1 MTGSPVFSSGDTN
14 ASVAPSGESAIWLML
29 IPSDPANENCMRAQG
44 SEGRA
49 KNHVTAA
56 TATIANPTPVHCNH
70 RIRAGAAAFT
80 ARAAALVS
88 LPDSALNA
96 KERSRAD

>member
-14 ASVAPSGESAIWLML
+14 ASAAPSGESAIWLML
-29 IPSDPANENCMRAQG
+29 IPSDPANENCMRALG
-44 SEGRA
+44 SEGSA

-56 TATIANPTPVHCNH
+56 TATIASPTPAHGNQ
-70 RIRAGAAAFT
+70 RIFPGAFT

-96 KERSRAD
+96 NERSRAD